1 MSRDVKLLLQFLS
14 ESGCWPHSSLKGGR
28 AQAGRILES
37 TKIRMMLFL
46 HCNTHLLGDDGPSF
60 TGDDLILPCEVF
72 FTFLK
77 DSRTEVWWTID
88 GKNTD
93 DITDPKIKVTQR

>member
-1 MSRDVKLLLQFLS
+1 MSRDVKLLLEFLS
-14 ESGCWPHSSLKGGR
+14 ESGCWLHSFLKGDR
-28 AQAGRILES
+28 AQADRIFES
-37 TKIRMMLFL
+37 TKCCSCTAVPF
-46 HCNTHLLGDDGPSF
+46 LLGDDGPF
-60 TGDDLILPCEVF
+60 IAGDDLILPCEVF

-93 DITDPKIKVTQR
+93 DITDSKIKVTQR